1 MFAAAAITVVSGLV
15 QYYQAEKAR
24 GESKAKL
31 DSIEKKFNE
40 LTPPGY
46 DLSIMDPPALHQ
58 ETLQSPKFSAE
69 LQSPQFISTAFTP
82 ENLKSVGDMIPHL
95 APIIK
100 EIAPT
105 VIKVSDDMK
114 KGRQAQLTALD
125 KLTKVGEGGFDPE
138 YQQKVQQ
145 AQQAAQSQA
154 RAQQQTLADTYNR
167 RGIGGSGLELAQAM
181 QGNASAMN
189 SAAQSNQQA
198 ATDAYRNQLAALSQ
212 GAALGGDIYSQ
223 DQSLQGQNA
232 AIINAFNQRTS
243 AAQQM
248 WEQQNADTMNQA
260 QAQNLQN
267 QQRIADTNV
276 GNRNQAALA
285 DRNRLDDLTKYG
297 YQNQLGQQQRQDNI
311 AIQQYQNQ
319 LGERNYQNSVAQ
331 SLADWQRQQR
341 DYQNDMKQTIFANKM
356 GILGGQTG
364 LANTQSNATLQTA
377 ADKNKAIAGVSDAA
391 LKYGTS
397 SK

>member
-1 MFAAAAITVVSGLV
+1 MFGVAAVAVVSGLV

-24 GESKAKL
+24 GAAQSKL
-31 DSIEKKFNE
+31 DSIEKKFNQMV
-40 LTPPGY
+40 PPDY
-46 DLSIMDPPALHQ
+46 DLSILQPPALHQ
-58 ETLQSPKFSAE
+58 EVLQSPKFAAALE
-69 LQSPQFISTAFTP
+69 SPQFISTAFTP
-82 ENLKSVGDMIPHL
+82 ENLKSVGNMVPQL
-95 APIIK
+95 APMIK

-114 KGRQAQLTALD
+114 KGREAQLKALD

-138 YQQKVQQ
+138 YAQKIQQ
-145 AQQAAQSQA
+145 AEQKSQQEA
-154 RAQQQTLADTYNR
+154 RALQQTLADTYNR
-167 RGIGGSGLELAQAM
+167 RGIGGSGLELAAAM
-181 QGNASAMN
+181 QGNASALDR
-189 SAAQSNQQA
+189 AAATNQQA

-212 GAALGGDIYSQ
+212 SAALGGDIYNQ
-223 DQSLQGQNA
+223 DQGLQSQNA

-267 QQRIADTNV
+267 QQRIADANV
-276 GNRNQAALA
+276 MNRNQAALS
-285 DRNRLDDLTKYG
+285 DRSRMDELAKYN
-297 YQNQLGQQQRQDNI
+297 YANQQQQQQRSDSLAQ
-311 AIQQYQNQ
+311 QQYENK
-319 LGERNYQNSVAQ
+319 LGERNYQNQVAQ

-341 DYQNDMKQTIFANKM
+341 DYQNDMNQTIFANKM

-364 LANTQSNATLQTA
+364 VAGQQSQNILQTA
-377 ADKNKAIAGVSDAA
+377 ADKNRALGGVTEAA
-391 LKYGTS
+391 LKYGY